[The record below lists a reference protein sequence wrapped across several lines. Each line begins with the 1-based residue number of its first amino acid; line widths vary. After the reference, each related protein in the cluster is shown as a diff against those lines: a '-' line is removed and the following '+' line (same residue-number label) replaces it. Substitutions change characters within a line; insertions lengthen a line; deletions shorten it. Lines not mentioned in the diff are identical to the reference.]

1 MQIQI
6 QINIKSSCRVFITY
20 PSFEVRQM
28 NHSNILF
35 LLSSKL
41 FRIFFQIID
50 FITLDVNYLNYMH
63 RYLNLSVMYFSLG
76 IIFNCFNQEIIFQ
89 RYQYNINEISSND
102 NFNDI
107 FNTFLRNYFNIL
119 LDSLLPTLQYVTKFY
134 RTELD
139 VTIPQKHAIVSK
151 KEEVFILL
159 IMISHLTRNFCK
171 FRLIIKTISET
182 INFYS

>member
-1 MQIQI
+1 
-6 QINIKSSCRVFITY
+6 
-20 PSFEVRQM
+20 
-28 NHSNILF
+28 
-35 LLSSKL
+35 
-41 FRIFFQIID
+41 
-50 FITLDVNYLNYMH
+50 
-63 RYLNLSVMYFSLG
+63 MYFSLG
-76 IIFNCFNQEIIFQ
+76 IMFNCFNQEIILQ

-139 VTIPQKHAIVSK
+139 DTIPQKPAIVSK

-159 IMISHLTRNFCK
+159 IMPLAAILRGIFANSD
-171 FRLIIKTISET
+171 S
-182 INFYS
+182 